1 MSLNLDL
8 GLLRTLVAIADTGG
22 FARAG
27 ALLHQTQPTVSLR
40 MRRLEEQLDEVLF
53 RREGRQMMLTSQ
65 AELLVA
71 YGRKLL
77 TLNDE
82 AAMAVKRTAIEGNLR
97 IGAPED
103 MSQAILPTVLKRFV
117 QGHPKISLYV
127 RSGRNS
133 DLVAAVRNG
142 DLDLALAFSTKEIDG
157 ALPLKRYPVQ
167 WICGSDFSVQGN
179 SPLPLV
185 LFETPCMFR
194 EFALHALDKAG
205 VPWRVSYTASNVG
218 SLLAAVK
225 AGLGVTARVV
235 VQREVAMRFL
245 GKIDG
250 LPALPKIDIWLCRS
264 PASQTPAAEKFQTF
278 LKDELA
284 AIQF

>member
-1 MSLNLDL
+1 MHLNLDL
-8 GLLRTLVAIADTGG
+8 GLLRTLVAIVDTGG

-27 ALLHQTQPTVSLR
+27 VLLHQTQPTVSLR
-40 MRRLEEQLDEVLF
+40 MRRLESLLGEVLF
-53 RREGRQMMLTSQ
+53 RREGRQMVLTAQ

-71 YGRKLL
+71 YARKLL

-82 AAMAVKRTAIEGNLR
+82 TTTAVKRTAIEGNLR

-133 DLVAAVRNG
+133 DLVAAVKNG
-142 DLDLALAFSTKEIDG
+142 DLDLALAYSAKEIEG
-157 ALPLKRYPVQ
+157 ALMLKRYPVR
-167 WICGSDFSVQGN
+167 WICGAEFSVPKN
-179 SPLPLV
+179 APLPLV
-185 LFETPCMFR
+185 LFESPCMFR
-194 EFALHALDKAG
+194 EFVLHALNEAE
-205 VPWRVSYTASNVG
+205 VPWRVSYTASSVG

-225 AGLGVTARVV
+225 AGLGVSGRVV
-235 VQREVAMRFL
+235 IQREETMRLL
-245 GKIDG
+245 GKPDG

-264 PASQTPAAEKFQTF
+264 PANQTLAAEKFQAF
-278 LKDELA
+278 LQDELESLR
-284 AIQF
+284 F

>member
-1 MSLNLDL
+1 MNLNLDL

-27 ALLHQTQPTVSLR
+27 VLLHQTQPTVSLR

-53 RREGRQMMLTSQ
+53 RREGRQMVLTSQ

-77 TLNDE
+77 ALNDE
-82 AAMAVKRTAIEGNLR
+82 AATAVKRTAIEGNLR

-142 DLDLALAFSTKEIDG
+142 DLDLALAFSTKKIDG
-157 ALPLKRYPVQ
+157 ALALKRYPVR
-167 WICGSDFSVQGN
+167 WICGNDFSLPGN
-179 SPLPLV
+179 APLPLV

-194 EFALHALDKAG
+194 EFALRALDEAG
-205 VPWRVSYTASNVG
+205 IPWRVSYTASNVG

-225 AGLGVTARVV
+225 AGLGVSGRVV
-235 VQREVAMRFL
+235 AQREESMRFL
-245 GKIDG
+245 GKPDG

-264 PASQTPAAEKFQTF
+264 PAIQTPAAEKFQAF
-278 LKDELA
+278 LQDELA
-284 AIQF
+284 SLRF